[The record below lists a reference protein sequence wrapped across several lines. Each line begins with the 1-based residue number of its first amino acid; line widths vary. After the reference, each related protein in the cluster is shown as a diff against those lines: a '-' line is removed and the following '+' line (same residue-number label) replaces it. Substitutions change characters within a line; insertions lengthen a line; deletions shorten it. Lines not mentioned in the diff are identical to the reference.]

1 MNDIK
6 HLKCLSAVRSM
17 TAVRQLT
24 PAAYPGVHCPMHT
37 ALALAA
43 NIRGVSTLLIGTAEC
58 GYYSR
63 NVPLSSPYG
72 DEALHWNYV
81 LDSKEVVFGFRDGL
95 MEALQEMD
103 QAGARLILLLS
114 TCVPELIGLDM
125 ESICLEL
132 QPEVKAMLIHL
143 PLGNFK
149 CGGYE
154 PGYWKTL
161 LAMGKAIEKS
171 AKKGM
176 TVNILGRSA
185 LEEHVPMP
193 RLIAYLKHQGVPLRF
208 LAPDSSLDD
217 FISSGDAR
225 LNLVLSPFMDSLAKW
240 MAKEHGIPFISL
252 HDVYNVLDIEST
264 YSQIGQHLGL
274 EMAHEF
280 AEQKKE
286 GKKAQKAASAQ
297 LKALQYI
304 SANLG
309 TVQPLPLSAYLS
321 DLGMSPIMIHMAE
334 FYPSDTHWKEML
346 TGRDINPII
355 CLMLNEQADRQIIEE
370 LRPDLVMGD
379 WGGRSRSNPPSVPVL
394 DLYGHIGYERTI
406 ELLNRMARVLRIEKE
421 ERTNG
426 TI

>member
-72 DEALHWNYV
+72 EEALHWNYV
-81 LDSKEVVFGFRDGL
+81 LDSKEVVFGFRKGL
-95 MEALQEMD
+95 MEAIREMN

-114 TCVPELIGLDM
+114 TCVPELIGLDL
-125 ESICLEL
+125 ESICLEM
-132 QPEVKAMLIHL
+132 QQEVKAVLIHL
-143 PLGNFK
+143 PFGNFK

-161 LAMGKAIEKS
+161 LAMGKTIEKAVS
-171 AKKGM
+171 KGT
-176 TVNILGRSA
+176 TVNVLGRSA
-185 LEEHVPMP
+185 LEGHVPMP
-193 RLIAYLKHQGVPLRF
+193 HLIAFLKQQGVPLRF

-225 LNLVLSPFMDSLAKW
+225 LNLVLSPFMDPLAQW
-240 MAKEHGIPFISL
+240 MAKEHDIPFVSL
-252 HDVYNVLDIEST
+252 HDVYNVREIEST
-264 YSQIGQHLGL
+264 YSQIGQYLDL

-286 GKKAQKAASAQ
+286 GKRAQKAAADQ
-297 LKALQYI
+297 LKTLQYV

-334 FYPSDTHWKEML
+334 FYPSDNRWKEML
-346 TGRDINPII
+346 TGQDINPII
-355 CLMLNEQADRQIIEE
+355 CLMLNEQADMQIIEE

-379 WGGRSRSNPPSVPVL
+379 WGGRSRNNPPNVSVL

-406 ELLNRMARVLRIEKE
+406 GLLNRMTRVLRIGKE

-426 TI
+426 TV